1 MHNNDLLY
9 LLQNGSGPTRIVC
22 GISFRN
28 SLCWS
33 PPQPAHY
40 CKLNFHKLLCWDPR
54 PELKNL
60 VISAFR
66 SVNFS

>member
-9 LLQNGSGPTRIVC
+9 LLQNGSGPTCIIC
-22 GISFRN
+22 GISYRN

-54 PELKNL
+54 PELKKPSYKR
-60 VISAFR
+60 ISFG
-66 SVNFS
+66 